1 LARAKRTDGGK
12 QKGRS
17 ERAGEDG
24 GTGKRQGD
32 PEAPLLSTVTGAG
45 PPQGQATA
53 GPVHDR
59 GDGKRQGDSEER
71 LVRRVARRTKAK
83 R

>member
-1 LARAKRTDGGK
+1 MAKAKRAGNGK
-12 QKGRS
+12 QKGRT

-45 PPQGQATA
+45 VASGRASA

-59 GDGKRQGDSEER
+59 GSGKRQGDSEER
-71 LVRRVARRTKAK
+71 LVKRVARKPKAK

>member
-1 LARAKRTDGGK
+1 LARAKHSGGK

-32 PEAPLLSTVTGAG
+32 PEAPLLSTVTGADTTPG
-45 PPQGQATA
+45 RAPG
-53 GPVHDR
+53 GPVQDR
-59 GDGKRQGDSEER
+59 GSGKRQGDSEER
-71 LVRRVARRTKAK
+71 LVKRVARKTKAK

>member
-1 LARAKRTDGGK
+1 MAKAKRAGDGR
-12 QKGRS
+12 QKNQS
-17 ERAGEDG
+17 EPAGEDG

-32 PEAPLLSTVTGAG
+32 PEAPLLSTVTGARTTS
-45 PPQGQATA
+45 GQERD

-59 GDGKRQGDSEER
+59 GSGKRQGDSEER
-71 LVRRVARRTKAK
+71 LVKRIARKGKAK

>member
-1 LARAKRTDGGK
+1 LARAKRTGGK
-12 QKGRS
+12 PKGQT

-45 PPQGQATA
+45 TTPGRAPG
-53 GPVHDR
+53 GPAHDR
-59 GDGKRQGDSEER
+59 GSGKRQGDSEER
-71 LVRRVARRTKAK
+71 LVKRVARKTKAK

>member
-1 LARAKRTDGGK
+1 MAKAKRTDGGK
-12 QKGRS
+12 QTGRS

-32 PEAPLLSTVTGAG
+32 PEAPLLSTVTGSGAT
-45 PPQGQATA
+45 PGQAPV

-59 GDGKRQGDSEER
+59 GSGKRQGDSEDR
-71 LVRRVARRTKAK
+71 LVKRIARKTKAK